1 MSGVNEVLS
10 GSVSA
15 IMNFGAFISLEDGS
29 TGLVHISEI
38 SKSFVKDVND
48 FLSVGQQVRVVAMAT
63 DHDGKKRL
71 SMKKA
76 DEILTENGDPNVNVL
91 KVPSKGPDVNQ
102 EKKQDKPKKNRVRK
116 PDDSKV
122 SKQDLYS
129 QPPPEFDDLR
139 SSSTDDF
146 EDRLSKY
153 MKLSEERLIDV
164 KRQSENKRGGG
175 YVRRG

>member
-91 KVPSKGPDVNQ
+91 KVPSKGLDVNQ

-129 QPPPEFDDLR
+129 QPPPEFDDIR

>member
-91 KVPSKGPDVNQ
+91 KVPSKGLDVNQ